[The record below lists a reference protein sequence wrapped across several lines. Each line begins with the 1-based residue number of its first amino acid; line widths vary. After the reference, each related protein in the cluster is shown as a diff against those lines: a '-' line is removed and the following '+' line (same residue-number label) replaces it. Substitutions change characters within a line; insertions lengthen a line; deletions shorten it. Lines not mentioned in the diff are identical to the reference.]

1 MRKNKAKSNLIVYEL
16 LLHIMSRMRVN
27 TGIGD
32 DAENRIRRN
41 KENIIQ
47 IIGMELTKR
56 TKQSM
61 LNG

>member
-1 MRKNKAKSNLIVYEL
+1 
-16 LLHIMSRMRVN
+16 VN